1 MTEIKNNARILAIW
15 LFFCAFMVMA
25 MTGIGAVTR
34 LTESGLSIAR
44 WDVMSGTLPPLT
56 DEDWNHQFDI
66 YKQTPQYQQI
76 NSGMSMEDFKGIF
89 FWEWFHRLW
98 GRLIGVAFALPMI
111 FFWVKGY
118 IPPKDRLTYLGLL
131 ILGGGQGALGW
142 FMVKSGLVDR
152 PSVSHFRLAAHLSLA
167 LTIYAALLWMGLRN
181 LPMKK
186 ITVSPSLKRHGIVA
200 LICVSAT
207 IIWGAFVAGLDAGMI
222 YNTFPL
228 MGNGFAPPELG
239 NAPFLYDPASVQFTH
254 RMLAMLTGFVVFSY
268 GLRWTIID
276 RKIGT
281 ILAGWVVVQIGL
293 GIATL
298 LTIVAIPVAAPHQ
311 LGAILLLS
319 FVLYSLYIA
328 DIPARRTI
336 SS

>member
-44 WDVMSGTLPPLT
+44 WDVISGTLPPLN
-56 DEDWNHQFDI
+56 DEDWNQQFEN

-76 NSGMSMEDFKGIF
+76 NKGMSVEEFKGIF
-89 FWEWFHRLW
+89 FWEWFHRVW
-98 GRLIGVAFALPMI
+98 GRMIGIVFAVPMI
-111 FFWVKGY
+111 FFFLKGY
-118 IPPKDRLTYLGLL
+118 IPKEDRLKYLGLL
-131 ILGGGQGALGW
+131 VLGGGQGALGW

-181 LPMKK
+181 LKLTKFAVPD
-186 ITVSPSLKRHGIVA
+186 SLKFHGGMA
-200 LICVSAT
+200 LALVSIT

-228 MGNGFAPPELG
+228 MGDGIVPPELG
-239 NAPFLYDPASVQFTH
+239 QTPFLYDAASIQFTH
-254 RMLAMLTGFVVFSY
+254 RLLAMLTGFVVFSY
-268 GLRWTIID
+268 GLRWTAFSK
-276 RKIGT
+276 KIGWS
-281 ILAGWVVVQIGL
+281 LAAWVLVQIGL

-298 LTIVAIPVAAPHQ
+298 LSVVDIHLATTHQ
-311 LGAILLLS
+311 LGAIILLS
-319 FVLYSLYIA
+319 LVVCSLYL
-328 DIPARRTI
+328 
-336 SS
+336 SKNSKE

>member
-15 LFFCAFMVMA
+15 LFLSAFMVMA

-44 WDVMSGTLPPLT
+44 WDVISGAIPPLT
-56 DEDWNHQFDI
+56 ESDWQQQFDI
-66 YKQTPQYQQI
+66 YKETPQYQQI
-76 NSGMSMEDFKGIF
+76 NKGMSLGDFKGIF

-98 GRLIGVAFALPMI
+98 GRLIGIVFGLPMI

-118 IPPKDRLTYLGLL
+118 IPKEDRLKYLGLL

-167 LTIYAALLWMGLRN
+167 LTIYAALLWMAFRN
-181 LPMKK
+181 LKLEKNAVPE
-186 ITVSPSLKRHGIVA
+186 SLKFHGGMALAFVATTIV
-200 LICVSAT
+200 
-207 IIWGAFVAGLDAGMI
+207 WGAFVAGLDAGMI

-228 MGNGFAPPELG
+228 MGDSVVPPEFG
-239 NAPFLYDPASVQFTH
+239 QTPFLYDAASIQFTH
-254 RMLAMLTGFVVFSY
+254 RALAMMTGLVVFSY
-268 GLRWTIID
+268 GLRWT
-276 RKIGT
+276 KFNTKLGWA
-281 ILAGWVVVQIGL
+281 LAAWVLVQIGL
-293 GIATL
+293 GISTL
-298 LTIVAIPVAAPHQ
+298 LTIVDIHLATTHQ
-311 LGAILLLS
+311 FGAIILLS
-319 FVLYSLYIA
+319 LVVFSLYMA
-328 DIPARRTI
+328 MPARRTM